1 MTKAESDTETES
13 RSAFFCGE
21 RIGEIGKIPGIL
33 RVYLQKPGYT
43 RVIPALLHGFAS
55 WDHTLSRYTLITT
68 PHTTF
73 AYHYTTPLQIARRR

>member
-1 MTKAESDTETES
+1 MTKAESETAS
-13 RSAFFCGE
+13 RERVHFCGE
-21 RIGEIGKIPGIL
+21 IGEIGKIPGIL

-73 AYHYTTPLQIARRR
+73 AYH

>member
-1 MTKAESDTETES
+1 MTKAESEPRATPS
-13 RSAFFCGE
+13 RECIFAAKSAKSAKYPVFCGYTC
-21 RIGEIGKIPGIL
+21 KN
-33 RVYLQKPGYT
+33 PGYT

-73 AYHYTTPLQIARRR
+73 AYHYTIPLQIARRR